1 MTGSNES
8 LPEMVNFELEMEMQM
23 EMQVCLRKRHD
34 DNQGRVR
41 GCRVEWGES
50 DGTYNVQA
58 QTQENRNDTCKG
70 LKLGL
75 KCKLVP
81 PDFTRPM

>member
-1 MTGSNES
+1 MTGNNES
-8 LPEMVNFELEMEMQM
+8 SPEIQKWRCRYVFENDMTITREELGG
-23 EMQVCLRKRHD
+23 VVWS
-34 DNQGRVR
+34 G
-41 GCRVEWGES
+41 VES
-50 DGTYNVQA
+50 YNVQA
-58 QTQENRNDTCKG
+58 QTQENRNDTFKG